1 MAAVKVVS
9 YQPGDSALHR
19 LDPRTK
25 QIMVMV
31 LSSACFA
38 GGRWFLSMLTIS
50 IALCAIESRIGL
62 IRLIREIRYF
72 LVFLLFVFIIRAL
85 TFNDGLLP
93 VLVVSQVQ
101 AALLFCWR
109 LLLIVLMAVLLIS
122 TTPTGA
128 IRAALVWM
136 LRPLPLVN
144 ERAAATMVGLI
155 VRMVPLILFQAGEI
169 SDAMRSRCI
178 EARKSPLF
186 RMNRFTIML
195 FRRAIIR
202 GDDLVDAM
210 QARCYNEQ
218 RTMRVMQFTK
228 LDAVAAGI
236 GMLVLATLSLA

>member
-38 GGRWFLSMLTIS
+38 GGRWFLGMLTIS

-128 IRAALVWM
+128 IRAARRHGHHHALDIRHRRIRAV
-136 LRPLPLVN
+136 
-144 ERAAATMVGLI
+144 ERDLTANAAHAAPNWI
-155 VRMVPLILFQAGEI
+155 
-169 SDAMRSRCI
+169 
-178 EARKSPLF
+178 
-186 RMNRFTIML
+186 N
-195 FRRAIIR
+195 
-202 GDDLVDAM
+202 DLTSN
-210 QARCYNEQ
+210 C
-218 RTMRVMQFTK
+218 
-228 LDAVAAGI
+228 
-236 GMLVLATLSLA
+236 